1 MGGSIGIEKEMME
14 PQSRLLIADISLH
27 EKPTN
32 QVVARIENVIRREFT
47 VVKDCEYE
55 YTPHGIT
62 KVLVLSESHCVIH
75 TYPEYSYLSLDLFVC
90 NAEINLE
97 EVLQRVLAPL
107 SVKDVQSTVFDRRIP
122 VGNAESLLSQ

>member
-1 MGGSIGIEKEMME
+1 MGGSIGIEKKMME
-14 PQSRLLIADISLH
+14 PKSRLLIADISLH
-27 EKPTN
+27 EKPTS
-32 QVVARIENVIRREFT
+32 QMVASIEDVIRREFT

-75 TYPEYSYLSLDLFVC
+75 TYPEYAYLSLDLFVC

-97 EVLQRVLAPL
+97 EVLQHVLAPL
-107 SVKDVQSTVFDRRIP
+107 SVKDVRSTVLDRRIP